1 MPHVKKRKAHHMKDD
16 SLTCLI
22 NSLNETQ
29 ETIRAY
35 DVKAEILA
43 LVVTLALGLLS
54 HNFGDNL
61 DYCGWQIFLGIA
73 CIITGLI
80 SIAFVGLVLYP
91 SKEPFEKIDT
101 TDYSPQRSYYIN
113 TDNFTAKMKV
123 SSFLERITKTDWKAE
138 LAYEILKCSSIRD
151 RKHFWFVGALRVSAL
166 TLFLSGVF
174 WLGMI
179 ANV

>member
-1 MPHVKKRKAHHMKDD
+1 MNED

-22 NSLNETQ
+22 NSLNEAQ

-35 DVKAEILA
+35 DIKAEVLA

-61 DYCGWQIFLGIA
+61 DYCGWSIFVGIA

-80 SIAFVGLVLYP
+80 SIGFVGLVLYP
-91 SKEPFEKIDT
+91 SKVSFKIIDT

-113 TDNFTAKMKV
+113 TDNFTGKIKI
-123 SSFLERITKTDWKAE
+123 SSFLEQIEKTNWKAE

-151 RKHFWFVGALRVSAL
+151 RKHFWFVNALRVSAL

-174 WLGMI
+174 WLRMM
-179 ANV
+179 VYV

>member
-1 MPHVKKRKAHHMKDD
+1 MKDD
-16 SLTCLI
+16 SLTCLL
-22 NSLNETQ
+22 NSLNEIQ

-43 LVVTLALGLLS
+43 VVITLALGLLGQ
-54 HNFGDNL
+54 NFGDNL
-61 DYCGWQIFLGIA
+61 DYCRWQIFVGIA

-80 SIAFVGLVLYP
+80 SIALVGLVLYP
-91 SKEPFEKIDT
+91 SKEPFKKIDL

-113 TDNFTAKMKV
+113 TDNYTPKMKV
-123 SSFLERITKTDWKAE
+123 SALLDRIEKTDWQAE

-151 RKHFWFVGALRVSAL
+151 RKHILFVASLRVSVL
-166 TLFLSGVF
+166 TLFLSGIF
-174 WLGMI
+174 WLRMV

>member
-1 MPHVKKRKAHHMKDD
+1 MPYVKKRKVHHMKDD

-61 DYCGWQIFLGIA
+61 DYCG
-73 CIITGLI
+73 
-80 SIAFVGLVLYP
+80 
-91 SKEPFEKIDT
+91 
-101 TDYSPQRSYYIN
+101 
-113 TDNFTAKMKV
+113 
-123 SSFLERITKTDWKAE
+123 
-138 LAYEILKCSSIRD
+138 
-151 RKHFWFVGALRVSAL
+151 
-166 TLFLSGVF
+166 
-174 WLGMI
+174 
-179 ANV
+179 

>member
-1 MPHVKKRKAHHMKDD
+1 MKDD

-43 LVVTLALGLLS
+43 IVITLAIGLLGY
-54 HNFGDNL
+54 NFGDKL
-61 DYCGWQIFLGIA
+61 VCCWWQIYVGIA

-80 SIAFVGLVLYP
+80 SVAFVGLVLKP

-101 TDYSPQRSYYIN
+101 TDYSPQQSYYIN
-113 TDNFTAKMKV
+113 TCNLKAKMKV
-123 SSFLERITKTDWKAE
+123 SSFLDRIEKTDWKAE
-138 LAYEILKCSSIRD
+138 LVYEILKCSSIRD
-151 RKHFWFVGALRVSAL
+151 RKHFWFVSSLMVSAL
-166 TLFLSGVF
+166 TLLLVGVF

-179 ANV
+179 GNV

>member
-1 MPHVKKRKAHHMKDD
+1 MQDD

-22 NSLNETQ
+22 NSLNEIQ

-35 DVKAEILA
+35 DVKAEVLA
-43 LVVTLALGLLS
+43 LIITLALGLLS
-54 HNFGDNL
+54 QNFGDALN
-61 DYCGWQIFLGIA
+61 YCGWQIFVGIA

-91 SKEPFEKIDT
+91 SKEPFKKIDT

-113 TDNFTAKMKV
+113 TDNSAAKMKV
-123 SSFLERITKTDWKAE
+123 SSLLERIEKTDWKAE
-138 LAYEILKCSSIRD
+138 LVYEIIKCSSIRD

-174 WLGMI
+174 WLRMI
-179 ANV
+179 VNV

>member
-1 MPHVKKRKAHHMKDD
+1 MKDD

-22 NSLNETQ
+22 NSLNEIQ

-35 DVKAEILA
+35 DVKAEVLA
-43 LVVTLALGLLS
+43 LVITLALGLLS
-54 HNFGDNL
+54 QNFGDALN
-61 DYCGWQIFLGIA
+61 YCGWQIFVGIA

-113 TDNFTAKMKV
+113 TDNFAAKIKV
-123 SSFLERITKTDWKAE
+123 SSLLERIEKTDWKAE
-138 LAYEILKCSSIRD
+138 LVYEIIKCSSIRD

-166 TLFLSGVF
+166 TLFLSGLF
-174 WLGMI
+174 WLRMI
-179 ANV
+179 VNV